1 MIKNFLIPADAN
13 KFELVSHENKK
24 GVFQAPKLMI
34 MAKEI
39 KSNSNSNTAN
49 AVKVE
54 FTPREIVISGIVKNY
69 RSSGS
74 YYHAGTNPWNDETT
88 ITFQLGQV
96 WLEYNSWGNY
106 TSQGKTLREV
116 EPQAAVTAASS
127 LRDDDGAYIYA
138 SEAAPEK
145 EINLS
150 VPLKSVEELRGG
162 RIGEL
167 LSEEREWRE
176 SHIVCDESVVPQI
189 LEAVGGRYEFVDDPK
204 GIHDR
209 IVRAVADGKLYS
221 VDVERRAGMGYW
233 IYDATVRPFDPEAEA
248 DARKAFGRKV
258 AALSKKSG
266 VPFEVVKILGSEQLE
281 APEAGR
287 VLHLLNLVHQLP
299 KSEGEKHELSCGIA
313 RRTAAMASLLPEEVY
328 NFFHVG
334 SLGQNRNWVLAGYIA
349 G

>member
-1 MIKNFLIPADAN
+1 MAT
-13 KFELVSHENKK
+13 KK
-24 GVFQAPKLMI
+24 
-34 MAKEI
+34 
-39 KSNSNSNTAN
+39 NSNSNAVN
-49 AVKVE
+49 AVNVE
-54 FTPREIVISGIVKNY
+54 FTPREIVISGVVRNY
-69 RSSGS
+69 SSSGS
-74 YYHAGTNPWNDETT
+74 YYHAGTNPWNDEIT
-88 ITFQLGQV
+88 ITFQLGEV
-96 WLEYNSWGNY
+96 WLKYSAWGNY

-116 EPQAAVTAASS
+116 KPQAAVTAASS
-127 LRDDDGAYIYA
+127 SRDDDGAYIYA
-138 SEAAPEK
+138 SEEAPEK
-145 EINLS
+145 EISIS
-150 VPLKSVEELRGG
+150 VPLKDVGMISG
-162 RIGEL
+162 RLGEIL
-167 LSEEREWRE
+167 NEEREWRE
-176 SHIVCDESVVPQI
+176 SHIVCDESVVSQI

-248 DARKAFGRKV
+248 AARKTFGRKV
-258 AALSKKSG
+258 ATLSKKSG

-281 APEAGR
+281 APEVER

-334 SLGQNRNWVLAGYIA
+334 SLGQNRNWALAGYIA

>member
-1 MIKNFLIPADAN
+1 M
-13 KFELVSHENKK
+13 EKK
-24 GVFQAPKLMI
+24 EKCNI
-34 MAKEI
+34 RI
-39 KSNSNSNTAN
+39 
-49 AVKVE
+49 
-54 FTPREIVISGIVKNY
+54 TPRELVISGIVRNY
-69 RSSGS
+69 SSVES
-74 YYHAGTNPWNDETT
+74 RYYRGQNPWNNETT
-88 ITFQLGQV
+88 TTFQVGEV
-96 WLEYNSWGNY
+96 WLEYSAWGNY

-116 EPQAAVTAASS
+116 EPQAAITAASS
-127 LRDDDGAYIYA
+127 LRDDDGAYIYT
-138 SEAAPEK
+138 SEEAPEK
-145 EINLS
+145 EISLS
-150 VPLKSVEELRGG
+150 VPLKGVEIRSG

-189 LEAVGGRYEFVDDPK
+189 LEAVGGRYEFADDPK

-209 IVRAVADGKLYS
+209 IVKAADGKLYS

-248 DARKAFGRKV
+248 TARRTFGRKV

-266 VPFEVVKILGSEQLE
+266 VPFGIVKILGSEQIK
-281 APEAGR
+281 APEVER

-313 RRTAAMASLLPEEVY
+313 RRTAAMWRILPEEVY
-328 NFFHVG
+328 NFFEVDN
-334 SLGQNRNWVLAGYIA
+334 LGQNRNWALAGYIA

>member
-1 MIKNFLIPADAN
+1 
-13 KFELVSHENKK
+13 
-24 GVFQAPKLMI
+24 
-34 MAKEI
+34 MARNE
-39 KSNSNSNTAN
+39 KSNTTTN

-54 FTPREIVISGIVKNY
+54 FTPRELVISGIVRNY

-88 ITFQLGQV
+88 IIFQVGEV
-96 WLEYNSWGNY
+96 WLEYSAWGNY

-127 LRDDDGAYIYA
+127 SRDDDGAYVYA
-138 SEAAPEK
+138 SEEAPEK
-145 EINLS
+145 EISIS
-150 VPLKSVEELRGG
+150 VPLKGVEEIRGG
-162 RIGEL
+162 RIGETL
-167 LSEEREWRE
+167 NEEREWRE

-248 DARKAFGRKV
+248 AARKTFGRKV
-258 AALSKKSG
+258 ATLSKKSG

-281 APEAGR
+281 APEVER

-313 RRTAAMASLLPEEVY
+313 RRTAAMWRLLPEEVY
-328 NFFHVG
+328 NFFEVDN
-334 SLGQNRNWVLAGYIA
+334 LGQNRNWALAGYIA

>member
-1 MIKNFLIPADAN
+1 MSNEKQEGF
-13 KFELVSHENKK
+13 
-24 GVFQAPKLMI
+24 FQAPKTKV
-34 MAKEI
+34 MARNE
-39 KSNSNSNTAN
+39 KSNTTN
-49 AVKVE
+49 VE
-54 FTPREIVISGIVKNY
+54 FTPREIVISGIVRNY

-88 ITFQLGQV
+88 ITFQVGQV

-106 TSQGKTLREV
+106 TSRGKTLREV

-127 LRDDDGAYIYA
+127 SRDDDGTYIYTL
-138 SEAAPEK
+138 EAAPEK

-150 VPLKSVEELRGG
+150 VPLKGVEEIGG

-176 SHIVCDESVVPQI
+176 SHVVCDESVVPQI
-189 LEAVGGRYEFVDDPK
+189 IEAVGGRYELVDDPK
-204 GIHDR
+204 GIHNR

-221 VDVERRAGMGYW
+221 VDVERRDGMSYW

-248 DARKAFGRKV
+248 AARKAFGRKV

-266 VPFEVVKILGSEQLE
+266 VPFEIVKILGSEQLE
-281 APEAGR
+281 SPEVER

-299 KSEGEKHELSCGIA
+299 KSEDERHELSCGIA
-313 RRTAAMASLLPEEVY
+313 RRTAAMWQILPKEVY
-328 NFFHVG
+328 NFFEIDD
-334 SLGQNRNWVLAGYIA
+334 LGQKRNCVLAGYIA